1 MKPIYSKLA
10 LASALLGVS
19 LTAPATD
26 LDLYVNL
33 PTPSAAARPN
43 VLFIIDNTAN
53 WSQAFENEKSA
64 IATTLRD
71 LPVDKFN
78 VGFMFQSE
86 TGGSDSGEKGGYIRA
101 AIRPMDATN
110 KPVYEAMVR
119 ALGENADKSNGGSGP
134 LSMAEAYRYF
144 SGGVP
149 YAGNQKAKSD
159 YRGNTEAPTALKAV
173 HNLAGNALNN
183 KNSTR
188 YNSPI
193 VEGSCAKN
201 FIIYISNGPN
211 QSNNTGDE
219 TANDMLFEAAG
230 GGAAGTAAIQEINIP
245 GGSGS
250 QSSPADEWA
259 RWLKKSPYAVI
270 TYAIDVDPK
279 TTGQGPGWTKVL
291 KSMAGT
297 NYVAVS
303 SAGSGAAIGDAINDA
318 LSKIQSVNSVF
329 AAVSLPASANVQGAF
344 LNQLYVGMFRPDPD
358 SKPRWSGNM
367 KQYRLGDLQ
376 DLVDSNG
383 ASAINTQTGFI
394 AECAVA
400 YWSPTKGADTYW
412 SEDAKGKCI
421 PPGANPNL
429 YSYSNSP
436 DGNIVE
442 KGAQG
447 YMLRGITPASRTI
460 KTCSLSNCSALTAFD
475 ATTVSAAALGA
486 ASSTEQAELISWAR
500 GANID
505 GELAKATTAMR
516 PSAHGDVIHS
526 NPLALSYNNN
536 ADVVV
541 FYGGNDGM
549 LRAVNGNRTAAFG
562 NSAFAAGAELWAFMP
577 PEFYPHIKRL
587 RANTTLVTVTNPTPT
602 TPGLGSTVTSILT
615 PSTEVNAP
623 KPFGID
629 GPIAAYRSDT
639 QTWMY
644 TAMRRGGRA
653 VYAFDVT
660 NPLLPSL
667 KWKSGCPSA
676 TLDTG
681 CSTTTSVDG
690 VVSTMAGIGQTW
702 SIPRPVKARGYGSG
716 NSPLIIMGG
725 GYDTC
730 EDADTNTCTALS
742 KGRKVYV
749 LDGDTGAIVKVLNT
763 DRGVV
768 ADIRF
773 VPDAG
778 GFAQYGYAADLG
790 GNIYR
795 ITMGSAAPE
804 DWTILKIASLGCATA
819 AACDNNRKFMFAPSV
834 IPELDGSVSIYGGTG
849 DREKPL
855 GAAYFP
861 NNATVSNYFF
871 KIKDKPTDASWLSA
885 ESTVNCPGQSLI
897 CFNSLGSA
905 GSVAS
910 GVCGGT
916 APLDG
921 KGWALA
927 LRATEQVVTP
937 PATRFGVTTFSTHMP
952 ATGTTS
958 TCGSNLGTVHVYN
971 LNIATAAATP
981 GTTCNDIVTGG
992 GLPPPTEKMDVC
1004 WNADCTIKKS
1014 VCIGCST
1021 DSAIQG
1027 EPDEPPTATLG
1038 ANGKRRVY
1046 WYIQK

>member
-1 MKPIYSKLA
+1 MKLTFPKLA
-10 LASALLGVS
+10 LASTLLGVS

-53 WSQAFENEKSA
+53 WNQAFANEKGA
-64 IATTLRD
+64 IATTLRN
-71 LPVDKFN
+71 LPVNLDGSAKFN

-110 KPVYEAMVR
+110 KAKYEAMIN

-159 YRGNTEAPTALKAV
+159 YRSNTEAPTALQAV
-173 HNLAGNALNN
+173 HNLPGNALNA
-183 KNSTR
+183 KGSTR

-211 QSNNTGDE
+211 QSNSQGD
-219 TANDMLFEAAG
+219 TQANNMLFEAAG

-259 RWLKKSPYAVI
+259 RWLKKSPYAVV
-270 TYAIDVDPK
+270 TYTIDVDPG
-279 TTGQGPGWTKVL
+279 TTGQAPGWTKVL

-303 SAGSGAAIGDAINDA
+303 SANSGAAIADAINDA

-412 SEDAKGKCI
+412 SEDPKGRCI
-421 PPGANPNL
+421 PPGNNPNL
-429 YSYSNSP
+429 YSYANSP

-442 KGAQG
+442 KGAQAF
-447 YMLRGITPASRTI
+447 MLRAITPSTRTV
-460 KTCSLSNCSALTAFD
+460 KTCSLSSCTALTDFNATNVSAL
-475 ATTVSAAALGA
+475 ALGA

-505 GELAKATTAMR
+505 GELGKPTTVMR

-536 ADVVV
+536 SDVVV
-541 FYGGNDGM
+541 FYGSNEGM
-549 LRAVNGNRTAAFG
+549 LHAVNGNRTTAFG
-562 NSAFAAGAELWAFMP
+562 ASTFAAGAELWSFMP

-587 RANTTLVTVTNPTPT
+587 RANSTLVTVTDPVAT
-602 TPGLGSTVTSILT
+602 GT
-615 PSTEVNAP
+615 PSVLTTAPAHAP

-639 QTWMY
+639 ETWIY

-660 NPLLPSL
+660 NPLSPAL
-667 KWKSGCPSA
+667 KWKSGCPSEL
-676 TLDTG
+676 LDTG
-681 CSTTTSVDG
+681 CSATTSPSG
-690 VVSTMAGIGQTW
+690 VVKTMAGIGQTW
-702 SIPRPVKARGYGSG
+702 SIPRPVKARGYSSGSA
-716 NSPLIIMGG
+716 PLIIMGG

-730 EDADTNTCTALS
+730 EDADINTCTALS

-749 LDGDTGAIVKVLNT
+749 LDANTGAIVKILDT

-795 ITMGSAAPE
+795 ITIGSAAPD
-804 DWTILKIASLGCATA
+804 DWTILKIASLGCDTA
-819 AACDNNRKFMFAPSV
+819 ATCTNNRKFMFAPSV
-834 IPELDGSVSIYGGTG
+834 IPELDGSISIYGGTG

-855 GAAYFP
+855 GATYFP
-861 NNATVSNYFF
+861 NNAGVANFFF
-871 KIKDKPTDASWLSA
+871 KIKDKPLDASWLSD
-885 ESTVNCPGQSLI
+885 ESRENCPDQNLI
-897 CFNSLGSA
+897 CMASLGSA

-927 LRATEQVVTP
+927 LRPTEQVVTP

-958 TCGSNLGTVHVYN
+958 SCNSNLGTVHVYN
-971 LNIATAAATP
+971 LNIATAAAVP
-981 GTTCNDIVTGG
+981 GTTCNDTVTGG

-1004 WNADCTIKKS
+1004 WNADCSIKKS